1 MANCKYVM
9 PAAIWLM
16 CVQNHDA
23 SRVFQDVKY
32 KVGGELPANSPIK
45 KVKMTINNDFVNDQ
59 VTNTLGII
67 RGSVEPDRYV
77 VVGNHRDAWGFGAI
91 DAASGQAAMINVARA
106 MAKVQQRYRSGS
118 LLLYP

>member
-1 MANCKYVM
+1 MVDV
-9 PAAIWLM
+9 
-16 CVQNHDA
+16 CVLKCI
-23 SRVFQDVKY
+23 SCGLLQDVKY

-45 KVKMTINNDFVNDQ
+45 KVKMTINNDFVNEQ

-77 VVGNHRDAWGFGAI
+77 VVGNHRDAWGYGAI

-106 MAKVQQRYRSGS
+106 MAKVQQRYRSVAACCCS
-118 LLLYP
+118 HN